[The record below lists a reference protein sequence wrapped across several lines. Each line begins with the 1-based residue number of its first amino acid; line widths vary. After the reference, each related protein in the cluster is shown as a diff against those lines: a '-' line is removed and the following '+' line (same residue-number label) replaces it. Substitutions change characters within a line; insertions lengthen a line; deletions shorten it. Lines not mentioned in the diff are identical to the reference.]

1 MSASRASPKELRSLI
16 LRLDAE
22 LNDLGGSEQDRKEVL
37 EDLAA
42 TAKDLNDEDYLAGE
56 NMNTC
61 SVCGRRKVDPMTLNS
76 VGINKNLCYK
86 DKTGSDPRCKVSS
99 TTTSMGD
106 LRVWWIPQ
114 IPGSPFH
121 VKVKN
126 IDEAK
131 LLLKTLAN
139 YDLFQFKNKIK
150 GDYANSGGLEVFE
163 DTSEDEKVG
172 GEWCEWCNED
182 GDSIDDVMKKE
193 R

>member
-1 MSASRASPKELRSLI
+1 M
-16 LRLDAE
+16 
-22 LNDLGGSEQDRKEVL
+22 G
-37 EDLAA
+37 
-42 TAKDLNDEDYLAGE
+42 
-56 NMNTC
+56 
-61 SVCGRRKVDPMTLNS
+61 
-76 VGINKNLCYK
+76 NLPSFNPNLY
-86 DKTGSDPRCKVSS
+86 CKVSS
-99 TTTSMGD
+99 PATSIGD

-114 IPGSPFH
+114 VPGTPFH

-126 IDEAK
+126 TDEAK

-150 GDYANSGGLEVFE
+150 GDYCNAGGLEVFE
-163 DTSEDEKVG
+163 DISEDPKVG

>member
-1 MSASRASPKELRSLI
+1 
-16 LRLDAE
+16 
-22 LNDLGGSEQDRKEVL
+22 
-37 EDLAA
+37 
-42 TAKDLNDEDYLAGE
+42 
-56 NMNTC
+56 MN
-61 SVCGRRKVDPMTLNS
+61 
-76 VGINKNLCYK
+76 I
-86 DKTGSDPRCKVSS
+86 KVSS
-99 TTTSMGD
+99 LATNIGD

-114 IPGSPFH
+114 IPGKPFH
-121 VKVKN
+121 VPVKN

-163 DTSEDEKVG
+163 DVGDTPDEKIS